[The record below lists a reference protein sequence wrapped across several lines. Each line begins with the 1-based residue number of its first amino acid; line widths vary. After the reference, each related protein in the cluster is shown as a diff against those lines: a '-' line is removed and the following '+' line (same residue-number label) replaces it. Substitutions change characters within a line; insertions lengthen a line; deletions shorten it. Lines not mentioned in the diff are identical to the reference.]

1 MSSCS
6 DEAIPGNPIVLGCGQ
21 LCLDYLVTV
30 PSFPIPDQKIRST
43 SFKIQGGGNTGNA
56 LTCVARL
63 GLGSRILAKVAND
76 SQGRWMLEELES
88 SGVDTSFCVIA
99 KDGASHFNY
108 VIVDNQ
114 TNTRTCIFTPGYP
127 PLLPDDL
134 TESLL
139 LDVLN
144 GVRVLYANGR
154 SREAELLLA
163 QKANSRNISILINT
177 EKRREGLNELLDL
190 ADYAVCSTNFPMDW
204 TEAPSSPSA
213 LLSMLNK
220 LPKLKFVIMT
230 LGEHGCIMLERCSNE
245 VSESE
250 EEERD
255 INELHE
261 SLMQTTDFSSILP
274 VCNSSLVNR
283 LGGNVTG
290 RLVIVTAEKIPSS
303 ELMDTTGAGDA
314 FTGAL
319 LYGLCTD
326 MASEEMLLFASRVAA
341 CCCRGLGARTTLPFR
356 NDPNLVA
363 FLGTRP

>member
-1 MSSCS
+1 MSSFS
-6 DEAIPGNPIVLGCGQ
+6 DEATPRNQTVLGCGQ

-30 PSFPIPDQKIRST
+30 PSFPIPDQKIRGT
-43 SFKIQGGGNTGNA
+43 SFKVQGGGNTGNV

-88 SGVDTSFCVIA
+88 NGVDTSFCVTA

-114 TNTRTCIFTPGYP
+114 TNTRTCIYTPGYP

-134 TESLL
+134 TESLV

-163 QKANSRNISILINT
+163 QKADRKNISILIDA
-177 EKRREGLNELLDL
+177 EKRRKGLNELLDL
-190 ADYAVCSTNFPMDW
+190 ADYALCSTNFPMDW
-204 TEAPSSPSA
+204 TEALSAPSA
-213 LLSMLNK
+213 LLSMLIR

-230 LGEHGCIMLERCSNE
+230 LGEHGCVMLERCSN
-245 VSESE
+245 VLESE

-255 INELHE
+255 IDELHE
-261 SLMQTTDFSSILP
+261 SLMQTTDFTSTLP
-274 VCNSSLVNR
+274 VCNTSLVAR
-283 LGGNVTG
+283 LGGNITG

-326 MASEEMLLFASRVAA
+326 MTSEEMLLFASRVAA
-341 CCCRGLGARTTLPFR
+341 CCCRGLGARTTLPFC

-363 FLGTRP
+363 FLGARP

>member
-6 DEAIPGNPIVLGCGQ
+6 DEAIPGHPIVLGCGQ

-30 PSFPIPDQKIRST
+30 PYFPIPDQKIRGT
-43 SFKIQGGGNTGNA
+43 SFKVQGGGNTGNA

-63 GLGSRILAKVAND
+63 GLDSRILAKVADD

-88 SGVDTSFCVIA
+88 SGVDTSFCVTA
-99 KDGASHFNY
+99 KGGASHFNY

-134 TESLL
+134 TESLIL
-139 LDVLN
+139 SVLD

-163 QKANSRNISILINT
+163 QK
-177 EKRREGLNELLDL
+177 
-190 ADYAVCSTNFPMDW
+190 DW
-204 TEAPSSPSA
+204 TEAKTAPSA
-213 LLSMLNK
+213 LLSMLIR

-230 LGEHGCIMLERCSNE
+230 LGEHGCMMLERCTIE
-245 VSESE
+245 VPESE
-250 EEERD
+250 EETD
-255 INELHE
+255 IDELHE
-261 SLMQTTDFSSILP
+261 SLKQTTDFTSVLP
-274 VCNSSLVNR
+274 VCNSSVVTR
-283 LGGNVTG
+283 LAGNVTG

-303 ELMDTTGAGDA
+303 ELIDTTGAGDA

-326 MASEEMLLFASRVAA
+326 MASEEMLTFASRVAA

-356 NDPNLVA
+356 NDPNLAA
-363 FLGTRP
+363 FLGA

>member
-6 DEAIPGNPIVLGCGQ
+6 DEAIPGHPIVLGCGQ

-30 PSFPIPDQKIRST
+30 PYFPIPDQKIRGT
-43 SFKIQGGGNTGNA
+43 SFKVQGGGNTGNA

-63 GLGSRILAKVAND
+63 GLDSRILAKVADD

-88 SGVDTSFCVIA
+88 SGVDTSFCVTA
-99 KDGASHFNY
+99 KGGASHFNY

-134 TESLL
+134 TESLIL
-139 LDVLN
+139 SVLD

-163 QKANSRNISILINT
+163 QKAHSKNISILINA

-190 ADYAVCSTNFPMDW
+190 ADYAVCSTNFPQDW
-204 TEAPSSPSA
+204 TEAKTAPSA
-213 LLSMLNK
+213 LLSMLIR

-230 LGEHGCIMLERCSNE
+230 LGEHGCMMLERCTIE
-245 VSESE
+245 VPESE
-250 EEERD
+250 EETD
-255 INELHE
+255 IDELHE
-261 SLMQTTDFSSILP
+261 SLKQTTDFTSVLP
-274 VCNSSLVNR
+274 VCNSSVVTR
-283 LGGNVTG
+283 LAGNVTG

-303 ELMDTTGAGDA
+303 ELIDTTGAGDA

-319 LYGLCTD
+319 LYD
-326 MASEEMLLFASRVAA
+326 MASEEMLTFASRVAA

-356 NDPNLVA
+356 NDPNLAA
-363 FLGTRP
+363 FLGA